1 MLVKIETERMIGLS
15 INYLHMIGYMYGE
28 LIVLWQIIAEIAA
41 GRIIDCAE
49 LEQLKLNVFFF
60 FWPMVV
66 RHLAA
71 GLHCRCRKFR
81 FAANRIVSAHGM
93 RNLPLFA
100 NEKAALLKA
109 PHLHQLSGRSSQSRS
124 SMRTMMVLMDVTASS
139 SFRPQQSHRSET
151 QSKAP
156 GRR

>member
-60 FWPMVV
+60 FGQWWCGTWRLACTVGVASFASRRTVLCQHMECVIFHFSLMRK
-66 RHLAA
+66 RHYSKRHTSINCP
-71 GLHCRCRKFR
+71 G
-81 FAANRIVSAHGM
+81 G
-93 RNLPLFA
+93 
-100 NEKAALLKA
+100 
-109 PHLHQLSGRSSQSRS
+109 
-124 SMRTMMVLMDVTASS
+124 
-139 SFRPQQSHRSET
+139 HRRVDH
-151 QSKAP
+151 P
-156 GRR
+156 